1 MIISNYAYSLV
12 FRSCF
17 GRLASAVVPLILCC
31 VGGIASVESQAKS
44 FNNQELVAGDMV
56 LEVNEVGRVVGGGQT
71 LTVVRGDIIKIIE
84 AYSQNGEVV
93 DGVNVVGFGGD
104 PKRPGNDLGLVF
116 DSGINLPLN
125 WAISKNPLIYAIDSY
140 TKGRRIGRYKL
151 HVIEPLL
158 RFAIVMVDGAERII
172 RPKQELVIKTNESFK
187 VKSVATNIFEDDK
200 KVSYRVL
207 DVSNDSARYK
217 KFEILFDRNG
227 AEFAKIAV
235 KMSN

>member
-12 FRSCF
+12 LRSWIGISTFVVSASLLCF
-17 GRLASAVVPLILCC
+17 ME
-31 VGGIASVESQAKS
+31 GIASAASQAKS
-44 FNNQELVAGDMV
+44 FNNQDLVAGDMV
-56 LEVNEVGRVVGGGQT
+56 LEVNEVGRVVGAGQM
-71 LTVVRGDIIKIIE
+71 LTVVRGDLIKVIE

-104 PKRPGNDLGLVF
+104 PKRPGNDIGLVF
-116 DSGINLPLN
+116 DSGVHLPLN
-125 WAISKNPLIYAIDSY
+125 WAISKSPLVYAIDSY
-140 TKGRRIGRYKL
+140 TRGRRIGRYKL

-158 RFAIVMVDGAERII
+158 RFAVVLIDGVERII
-172 RPKQELVIKTNESFK
+172 RPKQELVIKSNESFK

-207 DVSNDSARYK
+207 DVSHDSARYK
-217 KFEILFDRNG
+217 EFEILFDRNG

-235 KMSN
+235 KMSD